1 MQLSMPWTAFHDLV
15 AAIESYLH
23 SLSTPRIQ
31 IPYPTYI
38 WTARLR
44 KSEMSLHF
52 TTKAGTLVALQGV
65 LKTAQIAPMRVF
77 TVAQW
82 QADRSECLS
91 GIAGSF
97 GSGLWIVRSS
107 CGREDGATH
116 SNAGAFLSISN
127 VEVAALESAVEQ
139 VVAAYGE
146 AQPTD
151 EVLIQPM
158 LMQVV
163 RFGVAFSHDPNTCA
177 SYRVVNWLE
186 GSNTAAVTGG
196 VGGRIWQ
203 QAANSAVP
211 PAPIFAP
218 IVILLEELL
227 ALFGNVP
234 LDCEFAVT
242 READSEVL
250 WLLQVRPLVLLET
263 PESETAQA
271 ARLEI
276 IQRKVE
282 RGIQPHPFLMGR
294 RTVYGVMPDW
304 NPAEIVGIRPKP
316 LALSLYRELVTDAIW
331 AYQRHN
337 YGYRNLRSFPLMPH
351 FFGLPYID
359 VRLSFNSFIPADLD
373 EGLAGRLVDHY
384 IDRLLAEPAL
394 HDKVEFEIVFSC
406 YTLDLPQRLESLAEA
421 GFSKHDREAIAHS
434 LRVLTNR
441 ILHPKEGLWRGDA
454 AKIDTLN
461 TRREELLASNSD
473 PLERIY
479 WLLEDAKRYGTLPF
493 AGLARA
499 GFVAVQILKSLVT
512 VGVFSQADY
521 DAFIGGVSTV
531 SGQLARDRATLDK
544 PTFLARYG
552 HLRPGTYDIL
562 SPRYD
567 EASELYFDWNQ
578 RPSVPDPVKPFA
590 LTLPQMR
597 EIVKLLEAHGL
608 QPDPVGLLDFM
619 QAGIEMREL
628 AKFHFTRNLSDALA
642 LIIEAGG
649 QYGFS
654 REELAYCD
662 IAAFKE
668 MHVAATNPGD
678 VLLRSI
684 EQGKQRY
691 AETLKISLP
700 PLIAKPEDIWAF
712 ELPETAPN
720 FITQKQV
727 TAQVVGL
734 SAREQLSGAIV
745 CIHSADPGFDWLFA
759 HPIAGLVTAWGG
771 ANSHMAIRAG
781 ELGLPAVIGAGEVLY
796 RRWSSAQ
803 RLHLDCAGRR
813 VEVLV

>member
-1 MQLSMPWTAFHDLV
+1 MALAF
-15 AAIESYLH
+15 S
-23 SLSTPRIQ
+23 
-31 IPYPTYI
+31 
-38 WTARLR
+38 
-44 KSEMSLHF
+44 
-52 TTKAGTLVALQGV
+52 TKAGTLAALQGV
-65 LKTAQIAPMRVF
+65 LKTARIVPLRVF

-82 QADRSECLS
+82 QADRSVCLT
-91 GIAGSF
+91 GIADSLGAGS
-97 GSGLWIVRSS
+97 WIVRSS
-107 CGREDGATH
+107 CGREDGATS
-116 SNAGAFLSISN
+116 SNAGAFLSILN
-127 VEVAALESAVEQ
+127 VEAAGLDSAVEH
-139 VVAAYGE
+139 VIAAYGE
-146 AQPTD
+146 AQPGD

-158 LMQVV
+158 LTEVV
-163 RFGVAFSHDPNTCA
+163 CSGVAFSHDPNTCA
-177 SYRVVNWLE
+177 PYRMVNWSE
-186 GSNTAAVTGG
+186 GSDTAAVTGG
-196 VGGRIWQ
+196 MGGRVWQ
-203 QAANSAVP
+203 QAAQSAIP
-211 PAPIFAP
+211 PEPTLAQ
-218 IVILLEELL
+218 IVALLNELL

-242 READSEVL
+242 REGEAELL
-250 WLLQVRPLVLLET
+250 WLLQARPLVLSVA
-263 PESETAQA
+263 PEPEALQA
-271 ARLEI
+271 ARLES
-276 IQRKVE
+276 IQRKVA
-282 RGIQPHPFLMGR
+282 RGMQSHPFLMGR

-316 LALSLYRELVTDAIW
+316 LALSLYRELITDTIW

-384 IDRLLAEPAL
+384 IDRLLAEPTL

-406 YTLDLPQRLESLAEA
+406 YTLDLPQRLERLAES
-421 GFSKHDREAIAHS
+421 GFSKHEREVIAHS
-434 LRVLTNR
+434 LRKLTNR
-441 ILHPKEGLWRGDA
+441 IVHTKEGLWRGDA

-461 TRREELLASNSD
+461 ARREELLASSAD

-499 GFVAVQILKSLVT
+499 GFVAVQMLKSLVA
-512 VGVFSQADY
+512 VGVFSQTDY

-544 PTFLARYG
+544 ATFLARYG

-567 EASELYFDWNQ
+567 EAPALYFDWNQ
-578 RPSVPDPVKPFA
+578 RPPAPEPVKPFA

-608 QPDPVGLLDFM
+608 QPDPVGLFDFM
-619 QAGIEMREL
+619 QAGIELREL

-642 LIIEAGG
+642 LIAEVGG

-654 REELAYCD
+654 GEDLAYCD

-668 MHVAATNPGD
+668 LHVAATDPKD
-678 VLLRSI
+678 LLLRSI
-684 EQGKQRY
+684 DQGKARY

-700 PLIAKPEDIWAF
+700 PLIAKPEDVWAF
-712 ELPETAPN
+712 EWPETAPN

-727 TAQVVGL
+727 TAPVVGCDK
-734 SAREQLSGAIV
+734 REQLAGAIV
-745 CIHSADPGFDWLFA
+745 CIPNADPGFDWLFA
-759 HPIAGLVTAWGG
+759 YPIAGLITAWGG

-781 ELGLPAVIGAGEVLY
+781 ELGLPAVIGAGEVHY

-813 VEVLV
+813 VEVLA

>member
-1 MQLSMPWTAFHDLV
+1 
-15 AAIESYLH
+15 
-23 SLSTPRIQ
+23 
-31 IPYPTYI
+31 
-38 WTARLR
+38 
-44 KSEMSLHF
+44 MSLRF
-52 TTKAGTLVALQGV
+52 STKAGTLAALQGM
-65 LKTAQIAPMRVF
+65 LRSARLAPLRVF

-82 QADRSECLS
+82 QADRSACV
-91 GIAGSF
+91 AGLA
-97 GSGLWIVRSS
+97 GDLGGGPWIVRSS
-107 CGREDGATH
+107 CGREDGATA
-116 SNAGAFLSISN
+116 SNAGAFLSIPDVN
-127 VEVAALESAVEQ
+127 AVGLEAAVEQ
-139 VVAAYGE
+139 VIAAYG
-146 AQPTD
+146 AVHPAD

-158 LMQVV
+158 LAQVV
-163 RFGVAFSHDPNTCA
+163 RSGVAFSHDPNTCA
-177 SYRVVNWLE
+177 PYRVVNWSE
-186 GSNTAAVTGG
+186 GGDTAAVTGG
-196 VGGRIWQ
+196 MGGRVWQ
-203 QAANSAVP
+203 HAAGSIVA
-211 PAPIFAP
+211 PAPILAP
-218 IVILLEELL
+218 VIVLLDELL
-227 ALFGNVP
+227 VLFGGVP

-242 READSEVL
+242 HEAEGEVL
-250 WLLQVRPLVLLET
+250 WLLQARPLILSEQ
-263 PESETAQA
+263 PEPEAVQA
-271 ARLEI
+271 ARLGS
-276 IQRKVE
+276 IQRKVA
-282 RGIQPHPFLMGR
+282 RGMQPHPFLMGR

-384 IDRLLAEPAL
+384 IDRLLAEPTL

-406 YTLDLPQRLESLAEA
+406 YTLDLPQRLERLAEA
-421 GFSKHDREAIAHS
+421 GFSKHEREAIAHS
-434 LRVLTNR
+434 LRRLTNR
-441 ILHPKEGLWRGDA
+441 IVHPKDGLWRGDA

-461 TRREELLASNSD
+461 ARREELLTSCAD

-499 GFVAVQILKSLVT
+499 GFVAVQMLKSLVA
-512 VGVFSQADY
+512 VGVFSQTDY

-544 PTFLARYG
+544 ATFLARYG

-567 EASELYFDWNQ
+567 EAPELYFDWNQ
-578 RPSVPDPVKPFA
+578 RPPAPDPVKPFA

-597 EIVKLLEAHGL
+597 DIVKLLEAHGL
-608 QPDPVGLLDFM
+608 QPDPVGLFDFM
-619 QAGIEMREL
+619 QAGIELREL

-642 LIIEAGG
+642 LITEAGA
-649 QYGFS
+649 QCGFS
-654 REELAYCD
+654 REDLAYCD

-668 MHVAATNPGD
+668 LHVAATDPKE
-678 VLLRSI
+678 VLSRSI
-684 EQGKQRY
+684 EQGRARY

-700 PLIAKPEDIWAF
+700 PLIAKPEDVWAF
-712 ELPETAPN
+712 EWPETAPN

-727 TAQVVGL
+727 MAPVVGCD
-734 SAREQLSGAIV
+734 ARERLAGAII
-745 CIHSADPGFDWLFA
+745 CIPNADPGFDWLFA
-759 HPIAGLVTAWGG
+759 YPIGGLITAWGG

-796 RRWSSAQ
+796 RRWSAAQ

-813 VEVLV
+813 VEVLA